1 MRRKRFQRGCLR
13 KVKHGRKWVW
23 LGKWYENG
31 VAKSKV
37 LGACAHNT
45 EGAARAELNRILEP
59 INQGAGLAWRPQDF
73 RRYVQNVFLPQ
84 RRRKWKDST
93 DKTTTE
99 RLEAHLLPT
108 FGDRQLPEITREE
121 LQRFLDQKAEAKLSK
136 SVIDHL
142 RWDMRTILKMA
153 VDDGIIRA
161 NPAGSL
167 VTPKVAKTLE
177 RPIMTKDQVQ
187 AALKVLDLRERV
199 VFLFAVLVGMRPGEI
214 FALRWKNV
222 GPQMVSVMERVYR
235 GLPDT
240 PKTERGLRDAAVP
253 PNMAADLQQWREI
266 SLDTSSDALVFPS
279 ERGTFMSR
287 DNFLRRNIRGKL
299 KEIGLGWVTFQVLRR
314 TQASLGFQEGIDPK
328 IGADQRG
335 HAIGVSL
342 DTYTKTDLATRLK
355 AVSKLEQAFKEKLEV
370 SVVGLPPSNGTALLR

>member
-59 INQGAGLAWRPQDF
+59 INRGAGLAWRPQDF
-73 RRYVQNVFLPQ
+73 RSYVQNVFLPQ

-99 RLEAHLLPT
+99 RLEAHLLPA

-121 LQRFLDQKAEAKLSK
+121 LQRFLDQKAEGQLSK

-177 RPIMTKDQVQ
+177 RPIMTKEQVQ

-342 DTYTKTDLATRLK
+342 DTYTKTDLATRLE
-355 AVSKLEQAFKEKLEV
+355 AVSKLEQAFDQLPENP
-370 SVVGLPPSNGTALLR
+370 VVGLPPSDGTALLR

>member
-23 LGKWYENG
+23 LGKWYDNG

-37 LGACAHNT
+37 LGACAHMT
-45 EGAARAELNRILEP
+45 EGAAAAELNRILEP
-59 INQGAGLAWRPQDF
+59 INQGAGFTCRPQNF
-73 RRYVQNVFLPQ
+73 RSYVQNVFLPQ
-84 RRRKWKDST
+84 RRKKWKHST
-93 DKTTTE
+93 DRTTTE
-99 RLEAHLLPT
+99 RLEAYLLPA
-108 FGDRQLPEITREE
+108 FGDRQLLEITREE
-121 LQRFLDQKAEAKLSK
+121 LQRFLDQRAEALSK
-136 SVIDHL
+136 SVIDHM
-142 RWDMRTILKMA
+142 RWDLKTIFKMA
-153 VDDGIIRA
+153 VDDGIIRN

-167 VTPKVAKTLE
+167 VTPRTAKRLE
-177 RPIMTKDQVQ
+177 RPVMSKEQVQ
-187 AALKVLDLRERV
+187 AALQVLDLRERL
-199 VFLFAVLVGMRPGEI
+199 VFLFAVLVGIRPGEI

-253 PNMAADLQQWREI
+253 PDMAADLQTWREI
-266 SLDTSSDALVFPS
+266 SLDTSPEALVFPS
-279 ERGTFMSR
+279 ERGTYMSR

-299 KEIGLGWVTFQVLRR
+299 AGIGLGWVTFQVLRR
-314 TQASLGFQEGIDPK
+314 TQASLGHQEGIDPK

-342 DTYTKTDLATRLK
+342 DTYTKTDLATRLE
-355 AVSKLEQAFKEKLEV
+355 AVSKLEQAFLQKSEV
-370 SVVGLPPSNGTALLR
+370 PLAGQASGDGIALLR

>member
-1 MRRKRFQRGCLR
+1 M
-13 KVKHGRKWVW
+13 
-23 LGKWYENG
+23 
-31 VAKSKV
+31 
-37 LGACAHNT
+37 
-45 EGAARAELNRILEP
+45 
-59 INQGAGLAWRPQDF
+59 
-73 RRYVQNVFLPQ
+73 QNVFLPQ

-99 RLEAHLLPT
+99 RLEAHLLPA

-121 LQRFLDQKAEAKLSK
+121 LQRFLDQKAEGQLSK

-177 RPIMTKDQVQ
+177 RPIMTKEQVQ

-342 DTYTKTDLATRLK
+342 DTYIKTDLATRLK

>member
-1 MRRKRFQRGCLR
+1 
-13 KVKHGRKWVW
+13 
-23 LGKWYENG
+23 
-31 VAKSKV
+31 
-37 LGACAHNT
+37 
-45 EGAARAELNRILEP
+45 
-59 INQGAGLAWRPQDF
+59 
-73 RRYVQNVFLPQ
+73 
-84 RRRKWKDST
+84 
-93 DKTTTE
+93 
-99 RLEAHLLPT
+99 
-108 FGDRQLPEITREE
+108 
-121 LQRFLDQKAEAKLSK
+121 
-136 SVIDHL
+136 
-142 RWDMRTILKMA
+142 
-153 VDDGIIRA
+153 
-161 NPAGSL
+161 

>member
-1 MRRKRFQRGCLR
+1 MP
-13 KVKHGRKWVW
+13 
-23 LGKWYENG
+23 
-31 VAKSKV
+31 A
-37 LGACAHNT
+37 
-45 EGAARAELNRILEP
+45 
-59 INQGAGLAWRPQDF
+59 
-73 RRYVQNVFLPQ
+73 
-84 RRRKWKDST
+84 
-93 DKTTTE
+93 
-99 RLEAHLLPT
+99 

-121 LQRFLDQKAEAKLSK
+121 LQRFLDQKAEGQLSK

-177 RPIMTKDQVQ
+177 RPIMTKEQVQ

-342 DTYTKTDLATRLK
+342 DTYIKTDLATRLA
-355 AVSKLEQAFKEKLEV
+355 AVSKLEQAFDQSLENP
-370 SVVGLPPSNGTALLR
+370 VVGIPSNDGTALLR